1 MLIFADDTR
10 IYFDSDNLSTLQ
22 EIVNGELKKVR
33 KWLEA
38 NILALNISK
47 TNYVIFHSSAKSLN
61 EFIRIKLGSK
71 VINCVQ
77 SIKYLV
83 ILVDATLSWKPQI
96 MELSK
101 KLARTTGIFYKIRHY
116 VSSDTLKLL
125 YYSLFYSFLS
135 HGIPTWGLTH
145 PTTLDP
151 LFRVQ
156 KKVIRAI
163 TFSGK
168 FDSSAPLFYSLKILK
183 LPDVHKLKLLCFVF
197 EYRNCFSLKPFDGY
211 FIPLFSIHDHNTCQ
225 SFRSDLFVSRIN
237 TTQYG
242 KRTARHAGSVLW
254 NDLPM
259 IFEIVL
265 HQLFLKNKS

>member
-1 MLIFADDTR
+1 MIYVNGLPNASKLLRFYLFADDTS

-22 EIVNGELKKVR
+22 KIVNRELKKVR

-38 NILALNISK
+38 NRLALNISI
-47 TNYVIFHSSAKSLN
+47 TNYVIFHSPAKNLN

-77 SIKYLV
+77 SIKYFG

-96 MELSK
+96 IELSK

-116 VSSDTLKLL
+116 VSSETLKLL
-125 YYSLFYSFLS
+125 YYSLFYLFLS
-135 HGIPTWGLTH
+135 YGIPTWGLTH
-145 PTTLDP
+145 PITFDS

-168 FDSSAPLFYSLKILK
+168 FDSSSPLFYSFKILK
-183 LPDVHKLKLLCFVF
+183 LPDVHKLKLFCFVF
-197 EYRNCFSLKPFDGY
+197 KCRNYFSLKPFDDY
-211 FIPLFSIHDHNTCQ
+211 FIPLFSIHEHNTRQ
-225 SFRSDLFVSRIN
+225 SFRGDLFVPRIN
-237 TTQYG
+237 TTQYS
-242 KRTARHAGSVLW
+242 KRTAKYAGSVL
-254 NDLPM
+254 
-259 IFEIVL
+259 
-265 HQLFLKNKS
+265 